1 MRVAITHILI
11 LLVSGF
17 WASLQAQTTAV
28 MQVRVEIV
36 SGAGLSSI
44 EEGLIDLSSV
54 DANNNNVKAGGFS
67 LQTSPGTD
75 VSISIVENAGIK
87 NYDGEAI
94 EFESLQ
100 VDKRTMET
108 GEHHISLNGKIKDL
122 SSLKGHY
129 QGDVTA
135 VIEYL

>member
-28 MQVRVEIV
+28 MQVRVEVV

-54 DANNNNVKAGGFS
+54 DAYNNNVKAGGFS

-75 VSISIVENAGIK
+75 VSVSIFENAGIR
-87 NYDGEAI
+87 NVDGEAM

-100 VDKRTMET
+100 VDKRTTET
-108 GEHHISLNGKIKDL
+108 GKHHIFLNGKIKDL
-122 SSLKGHY
+122 SSLRGHY